1 MKHRQKI
8 LLLLILLAMILPFFF
23 NPHKNNS
30 EATYEEIDSETNT
43 QSRIDSLV
51 KNSNQNEKFHFLK
64 IEDFLILKK
73 ELMAKISV
81 QAIYLKNKEEQRT
94 PMEII
99 PEIGAVIGVFEE
111 LYFKQPEL
119 RKNILATFREC
130 ADNSENPK
138 LISGLCIA
146 SFHHLSGNNLT
157 LEVTDTKI
165 VSAK

>member
-81 QAIYLKNKEEQRT
+81 QI
-94 PMEII
+94 
-99 PEIGAVIGVFEE
+99 
-111 LYFKQPEL
+111 
-119 RKNILATFREC
+119 
-130 ADNSENPK
+130 
-138 LISGLCIA
+138 
-146 SFHHLSGNNLT
+146 
-157 LEVTDTKI
+157 
-165 VSAK
+165 